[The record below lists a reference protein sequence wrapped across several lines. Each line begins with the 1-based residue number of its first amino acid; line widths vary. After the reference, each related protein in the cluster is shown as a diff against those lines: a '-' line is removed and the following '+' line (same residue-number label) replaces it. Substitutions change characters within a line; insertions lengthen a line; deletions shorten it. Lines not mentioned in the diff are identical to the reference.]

1 MNAPP
6 PRIIEEKCRSCGKPK
21 RTWLLCD
28 RWDCPSLKGEKR
40 PSIFCWGDGDFLVS
54 VGDAS
59 NRAVDNVL
67 EDLTRQLDEMRLDDP
82 KRGELARQIRILDDA
97 RLANDPL

>member
-1 MNAPP
+1 M
-6 PRIIEEKCRSCGKPK
+6 
-21 RTWLLCD
+21 
-28 RWDCPSLKGEKR
+28 KR
-40 PSIFCWGDGDFLVS
+40 PSIFCWGWGDF
-54 VGDAS
+54 GGYGGEAS

-82 KRGELARQIRILDDA
+82 KRGELIRQIRILDDA